1 MFSNIVLSVTVH
13 LLRSLLWLARDI
25 ALSASSSS
33 SSEISS
39 GIVSSESSRLVWVR
53 RLGLI
58 NEGDDR
64 GKVVS
69 LEVSGCVIEVGPAAE
84 DGSEIKVGGC
94 AIEAGLGSDEMCP
107 SETVETNRSSPALSR
122 ASRRMWQ
129 QWALNSEVVI
139 FTPLNFP
146 STSIPPFA
154 EHLALQVQY
163 TYPVLKGIATA

>member
-1 MFSNIVLSVTVH
+1 MT
-13 LLRSLLWLARDI
+13 
-25 ALSASSSS
+25 
-33 SSEISS
+33 
-39 GIVSSESSRLVWVR
+39 
-53 RLGLI
+53 

-64 GKVVS
+64 GKVIS
-69 LEVSGCVIEVGPAAE
+69 LEVSGCVIEAGPAAE

-94 AIEAGLGSDEMCP
+94 AIEAGLESDEMCP
-107 SETVETNRSSPALSR
+107 SETVEMNKSSPALSR
-122 ASRRMWQ
+122 ASCQMRQ

-146 STSIPPFA
+146 SASIPPFA

>member
-1 MFSNIVLSVTVH
+1 MWVH
-13 LLRSLLWLARDI
+13 
-25 ALSASSSS
+25 
-33 SSEISS
+33 
-39 GIVSSESSRLVWVR
+39 

-58 NEGDDR
+58 NEGDNR

-84 DGSEIKVGGC
+84 DGSEIKVSEC

-107 SETVETNRSSPALSR
+107 SETVEMNKSLPALSR
-122 ASRRMWQ
+122 ASHRMQ
-129 QWALNSEVVI
+129 RQWALNSEVVI

-154 EHLALQVQY
+154 KHLASQVQY
-163 TYPVLKGIATA
+163 MYLVLEGITTA